1 MFIVSLEYTK
11 DLVEVDKHIDAHV
24 SYLHKFYAQKIFL
37 FSGRKV
43 PRTGGVIMANC
54 TSLEQLQKII
64 EQDPFHRAAVARYQ
78 ITEMI
83 PTMSADNLNMFKE
96 YI

>member
-1 MFIVSLEYTK
+1 M
-11 DLVEVDKHIDAHV
+11 DAHV
-24 SYLHKFYAQKIFL
+24 IYLQKFYAQKIFL

-54 TSLEQLQKII
+54 ANRQQLQKII
-64 EQDPFHRAAVARYQ
+64 EQDPFYLAAVARFK

-83 PTMSADNLNMFKE
+83 PTMTAENLEMFKQ

>member
-1 MFIVSLEYTK
+1 MFIVSLEYIK
-11 DLVEVDKHIDAHV
+11 ELSEVDRHMDAHV
-24 SYLHKFYAQKIFL
+24 IYLQKFYMQKIFL

-54 TSLEQLQKII
+54 ANRQQLQKII

-83 PTMSADNLNMFKE
+83 PTMTAGNLEMFKH